1 MSENDWFVMRPQK
14 AQAYGRPESGG
25 FLVRK
30 DSTAMREGS
39 PRVKRD
45 REERDR
51 LVRRGVLV
59 PDSDPDLYR
68 FRAITSLAAPVW
80 PGASSR
86 METAV
91 DPKAG
96 AGPVMERRSRKQS
109 ANRFVRGDRVKG

>member
-14 AQAYGRPESGG
+14 AQAYGRPEADG

-30 DSTAMREGS
+30 DSTAIREGS

-51 LVRRGVLV
+51 LVRQGVLV

-68 FRAITSLAAPVW
+68 FSREHVF
-80 PGASSR
+80 GSSS
-86 METAV
+86 V
-91 DPKAG
+91 AG
-96 AGPVMERRSRKQS
+96 GIVKDRNCSGPQSWRRL
-109 ANRFVRGDRVKG
+109 GDVKTLKEAKHG